1 MQKEFSVS
9 MCVYNGDSA
18 EHFDEALTSVFNQT
32 VIPDEV
38 VLVVDGPVNDGIN
51 DVISRFENNSIF
63 KVIRLEKN
71 VGHGNARRIG
81 LQNCKNELVALMD
94 ADDICACD
102 RFEEQLSVFENDK
115 EVDVVGG
122 IIEEFI
128 GDKTNIIGK
137 RSVPSDDC
145 QIKEYIKYR
154 CPFNQMTVMFK
165 KQAVVDAGGYLDW
178 YCDEDYYL
186 WLRMMLNGAKFYNL
200 SKTLVYVRCGIEMYK
215 RRGGVRYFK
224 SEAKL
229 QKYMLENGVIDLPVY
244 LKNVMMRLILQVIVP
259 PGIRGWLFKNFAREK
274 AN

>member
-1 MQKEFSVS
+1 MQKKFSVS
-9 MCVYNGDSA
+9 MCVYNGDNA
-18 EHFDEALTSVFNQT
+18 EHFCESLNSVFNQT

-81 LQNCKNELVALMD
+81 LESCQSDLVALMD
-94 ADDICACD
+94 ADDISVED
-102 RFEEQLSVFENDK
+102 RFEQQLTVFENDDT
-115 EVDVVGG
+115 VDIVGG

-128 GDKTNIIGK
+128 GDKSNIIGK
-137 RSVPSDDC
+137 RIVPCSDSE
-145 QIKEYIKYR
+145 IKEYIKYR
-154 CPFNQMTVMFK
+154 CPFNQVTVMFRK
-165 KQAVVDAGGYLDW
+165 DSVMEVGGYLDW
-178 YCDEDYYL
+178 YCEEDYYL
-186 WLRMMLNGAKFYNL
+186 WLRMMLNGAKFCNL

-215 RRGGVRYFK
+215 RRGGARYFK

-229 QKYMLENGVIDLPVY
+229 QKFMFENGVINLPIY

-259 PGIRGWLFKNFAREK
+259 PGIRGWLFKNFARER